1 MLKSFALFSVAATAF
16 VALAQPSQSK
26 TRFSVD
32 YLFDSMA
39 PHPDSYFFD
48 DEFDP
53 ELDVEDDTV
62 YGRSRPSLYGDY
74 DATYYEPEV
83 AVQPPAKLKKKLVA
97 NPLAGAKKATPKLAL
112 AKPDLPA
119 APKKQIKKAGN
130 ATGVTCD
137 KATQI
142 VAGYG
147 FTDVKVKS
155 CSGNTYA
162 FTGTRSGKTYEI
174 SVSAARGDLTE
185 VKRI

>member
-1 MLKSFALFSVAATAF
+1 MLKSFALFSVAAAAL
-16 VALAQPSQSK
+16 VVLAQPSEAK

-48 DEFDP
+48 DEFVP
-53 ELDVEDDTV
+53 EQDFESD
-62 YGRSRPSLYGDY
+62 RPSLYDEY
-74 DATYYEPEV
+74 EANYYEPEV
-83 AVQPPAKLKKKLVA
+83 LIREPAKSKKQVVTAKPPAA
-97 NPLAGAKKATPKLAL
+97 AKKAVPKLAL

-162 FTGTRSGKTYEI
+162 FTGTRSGKNYEI